1 MRHPATAFAFVL
13 LGASLAFAAAL
24 AQTPQTDKPLDSQPA
39 RDVVKPPPSSPAA
52 TTNPGATS
60 WTTRWSCSTRTDGLV
75 SRAEA
80 AGVPPLIKVF
90 DKFDRNRDGKLDR
103 IELEEAKRQPRWRS
117 K

>member
-1 MRHPATAFAFVL
+1 MRAATAFACVL
-13 LGASLAFAAAL
+13 LGATVAFAVAL
-24 AQTPQTDKPLDSQPA
+24 AQAPQPEKPLDSQPA

-52 TTNPGATS
+52 TTNPGAIVLEYKMELLDKDH
-60 WTTRWSCSTRTDGLV
+60 DGFV

-103 IELEEAKRQPRWRS
+103 LELEEAEKAQPR
-117 K
+117 